1 MIMQVNV
8 YTTKTVKKKNVYRV
22 KNQQSIMYPVNT
34 YVKINQLLI

>member
-8 YTTKTVKKKNVYRV
+8 YTTKNVKNVYRV